1 MCGGRGWGGMFSFGG
16 CGGGYLERHPH
27 HYDERYDTGRNMDYE
42 LLRNEIRKLY
52 ATEDI
57 SQEQYHDALNRLDRG
72 IFTMDDLWAL
82 RSNRQRVE
90 SSVRRKENLA
100 RRLTP
105 DIGREMD
112 NLERK
117 KAEIGRAKEEIGRV
131 IADINRSVTGLK
143 ERMDQDEQLAKE
155 AVNTEDDRARAYL
168 RRRQETAE
176 QVARL
181 EARLKELTADLEQLG
196 QMETQVD
203 TSLLEFKALGQRKKL
218 SQLEVA
224 IKGPGK
230 HFSESGLV

>member
-1 MCGGRGWGGMFSFGG
+1 MFGFGG

-27 HYDERYDTGRNMDYE
+27 YYDERYDTGRNMDYE

-52 ATEDI
+52 ATGDI
-57 SQEQYHDALNRLDRG
+57 SSQAQYHDALDRLDRG

-82 RSNRQRVE
+82 RNNRQKVE
-90 SSVRRKENLA
+90 RSVRREENLA
-100 RRLTP
+100 GRLTP
-105 DIGREMD
+105 DIGREME

-131 IADINRSVTGLK
+131 IADINRSVTVLK
-143 ERMDQDEQLAKE
+143 ERMEQDEQLAKE
-155 AVNTEDDRARAYL
+155 AVNTEDERARVYL

-181 EARLKELTADLEQLG
+181 EARLKELTADMEQLG

-203 TSLLEFKALGQRKKL
+203 TRLLELKALGQRERL

-224 IKGPGK
+224 IKGLGEA
-230 HFSESGLV
+230 F

>member
-1 MCGGRGWGGMFSFGG
+1 MCGGRGWGGMFGFGS
-16 CGGGYLERHPH
+16 CGGGYLERYPH
-27 HYDERYDTGRNMDYE
+27 HYDERYNTGRNMDYE

-52 ATEDI
+52 ATGDI
-57 SQEQYHDALNRLDRG
+57 AQDHYRDALDRLDRG

-82 RSNRQRVE
+82 RNNRQKVE
-90 SSVRRKENLA
+90 KSVRREENLA
-100 RRLTP
+100 GRLTP
-105 DIGREMD
+105 DIGREME

-131 IADINRSVTGLK
+131 IADINRSVTVLK
-143 ERMDQDEQLAKE
+143 ERIDHDVQLAKE
-155 AVNTEDDRARAYL
+155 AVNTEDERARVYL

-181 EARLKELTADLEQLG
+181 EARLKELTADMEQLG

-203 TSLLEFKALGQRKKL
+203 TRFLELKALGQRERL

-224 IKGPGK
+224 IKGLGET
-230 HFSESGLV
+230 F